1 MQLLALLFFF
11 LALFLYQLQH
21 NIPEDEASTK
31 LVYPDEI

>member
-1 MQLLALLFFF
+1 MQL
-11 LALFLYQLQH
+11 LALFLYQLQQ